1 MNDRGL
7 ITMSLREAD
16 RFKVIQAT
24 AEGLLPQWRA
34 AERLNL
40 TTRQVRRLVQRW
52 RMDGPTGLLSRQRGQ
67 LGHRQLPRMLEA
79 QARALIQ
86 AHYADFGPTLA
97 CEKLR
102 ERHGIDLAKETIRRI
117 MIDAGVWVPRK
128 QRPPKIHQPR
138 SRRACLGELVQID
151 GSEHA
156 WFEDRAPAC
165 TLLVYVDDATSR
177 LMQLLFVPTESTFA
191 YFAATRAYL
200 ERHGKPVAFYSDK
213 SSVFRINARGATVG
227 RDHTQFGRA
236 LYELNIESICANS
249 SQAKGRVERMN
260 GTLQDRLVKELRLHN
275 ISSLEAANAFA
286 PVFTADFNMRFA
298 KIPRSDFNAHR
309 PVRSE
314 EDLERI
320 FTWREWRKVSNRL
333 TLQYDRILYL
343 IQDQPEH
350 RSLVHRYVEVAEYP
364 DGRIEL
370 WADGTSLPYVLYDR
384 LSEIDQGAIVE
395 NKRLG
400 HVLEVAQQVQAQRDN
415 RRIQALPSRT
425 LIGQSPRHPELRVP
439 GTKPQRQLNAEDLR
453 RAIDELAPPPHPV
466 DTAAPQASTTALRK
480 RPRKASRKKKTT
492 LH

>member
-102 ERHGIDLAKETIRRI
+102 ERHGIDLAKETVRRI
-117 MIDAGVWVPRK
+117 MIDAGFWVPCR
-128 QRPPKIHQPR
+128 QRPPQIHQPR
-138 SRRACLGELVQID
+138 NRRSCLGELVQID
-151 GSEHA
+151 GSDHA

-165 TLLVYVDDATSR
+165 TLLVFVDDATGR
-177 LMQLLFVPTESTFA
+177 LLQLLFVPTESTLA

-200 ERHGKPVAFYSDK
+200 ERHGKPQAFYSDK
-213 SSVFRINARGATVG
+213 AGVFRVNAKDNAEGRGY
-227 RDHTQFGRA
+227 TQFGRA
-236 LYELNIESICANS
+236 LYELNIDILCANT

-260 GTLQDRLVKELRLHN
+260 GTLQDRLVKELRLHG
-275 ISSLEAANAFA
+275 ITSMEAANRFA
-286 PVFTADFNMRFA
+286 PIFMV
-298 KIPRSDFNAHR
+298 DFNARFGKTPRSEFDAHR
-309 PVRSE
+309 PLRGD
-314 EDLERI
+314 EDLARI
-320 FTWREWRKVSNRL
+320 FSWREWRKVSQSL
-333 TLQYDRILYL
+333 TLQYAKVLYL
-343 IQDQPEH
+343 LEDLPEH
-350 RSLVHRYVEVAEYP
+350 RGLIHRYIEVAEYP
-364 DGRIEL
+364 DGHVEL
-370 WADGTSLPYVLYDR
+370 WADGASLPYTTYDR
-384 LSEIDQGAIVE
+384 FPEVDQGAIVD

-400 HVLEVAQQVQAQRDN
+400 RTLAIAAEVQALRDN
-415 RRIQALPSRT
+415 RRFAAPSRT
-425 LIGQSPRHPELRVP
+425 LHGEPPRPAKVP
-439 GTKPQRQLNAEDLR
+439 LNVKRQRLVNQLDL
-453 RAIDELAPPPHPV
+453 E
-466 DTAAPQASTTALRK
+466 QALRNHPLFASNDDSVECPP
-480 RPRKASRKKKTT
+480 RPPTS
-492 LH
+492 